1 MGANPLDSCETDN
14 QIFIYELGEKRGLNY
29 ITKNTNVTENKKLT
43 LTLNRT
49 EDDNYRRWKSF
60 ITLNFVNWL
69 MGVIYIYIE
78 GRSEKFKCI
87 KHSIFFCDRL
97 FLKSMKYSCLKE
109 VTSEKPTHLPKR
121 FTLCLILFYL
131 DVSFIYKNC
140 LKSSYICVFI
150 LSKQKH
156 NWL

>member
-87 KHSIFFCDRL
+87 KHSIFFVIDFSWSRWSIVVW
-97 FLKSMKYSCLKE
+97 KRSHQKNPR
-109 VTSEKPTHLPKR
+109 TSQKDLH
-121 FTLCLILFYL
+121 FAWFY
-131 DVSFIYKNC
+131 
-140 LKSSYICVFI
+140 FI
-150 LSKQKH
+150 LMSVLFIKTV
-156 NWL
+156 